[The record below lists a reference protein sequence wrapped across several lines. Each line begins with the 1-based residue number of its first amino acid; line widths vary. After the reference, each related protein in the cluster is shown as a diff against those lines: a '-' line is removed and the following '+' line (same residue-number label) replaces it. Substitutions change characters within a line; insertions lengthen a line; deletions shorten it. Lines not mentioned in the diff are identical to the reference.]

1 MGILRISLPS
11 RCPFIVLFPYS
22 LSGIRTEQKN
32 AFVPPVPPT
41 KSICPSLPSFLCR
54 HGCCGVEEEEASTS
68 CIRGKRDPLKWDF
81 TSSGR
86 ARSWDCGWEPSKNA
100 RDGREKKML
109 EFPKRR
115 GKPLLFP
122 LPSGWKRNSK
132 KGEQRER
139 EAFCVF
145 PPEEGV
151 ENVFTPPNF
160 LPVDFLFSGILA
172 QFDDVA

>member
-11 RCPFIVLFPYS
+11 RCPFIVIFPYS
-22 LSGIRTEQKN
+22 LSGIRTERKN
-32 AFVPPVPPT
+32 AFVPPAPPT

-100 RDGREKKML
+100 RDGREKKCL
-109 EFPKRR
+109 
-115 GKPLLFP
+115 
-122 LPSGWKRNSK
+122 NS
-132 KGEQRER
+132 QN
-139 EAFCVF
+139 
-145 PPEEGV
+145 EGG
-151 ENVFTPPNF
+151 NRFSF
-160 LPVDFLFSGILA
+160 RSPVDGRDTEKRGLCGVGKRFGRRK
-172 QFDDVA
+172 DR